1 MRDEKDKKGWDQ
13 LRFSRQVEST
23 ENGRLHKWPEKRQL
37 RPRSTKNQWVTRDES
52 LRILIYMY
60 RFTDSANLSIFI
72 ITVAAVTEK
81 SGKKMKIFQG
91 RWKIFLKKS
100 VKIFDIV
107 KVSEKSGNSV
117 FRCIVHKCSSRLRN
131 AFSFGEDEKYAA
143 KQT

>member
-13 LRFSRQVEST
+13 LRFSREVEST

-81 SGKKMKIFQG
+81 SGKK
-91 RWKIFLKKS
+91 WKFFKVVGKFFKKS
-100 VKIFDIV
+100 GKIFDIV

-117 FRCIVHKCSSRLRN
+117 FRFIVHKCSSRLRN
-131 AFSFGEDEKYAA
+131 AFPFGEDEKYAA
-143 KQT
+143 KQA